1 MDITFW
7 IFGSNY
13 ISPQFNYMFFY
24 LRQLINLLL
33 IVEHPLTI
41 TILVM
46 NSNQIIAKNSER
58 YFKNYK
64 SLSKNGLC
72 MLRSRNVSREGDRK
86 DNNLQMQTVRFE

>member
-1 MDITFW
+1 
-7 IFGSNY
+7 
-13 ISPQFNYMFFY
+13 
-24 LRQLINLLL
+24 
-33 IVEHPLTI
+33 
-41 TILVM
+41 M